1 MKTKIGGQRERD
13 FYLIGNQT
21 VSRTNF
27 ARKAKFTYI
36 NYAAVGGRMEII
48 MKGIKILIGATAL
61 AAVGAGA
68 TGILL
73 NTRRARMMRMAKRAG
88 RIMYAVG
95 GMLQTLSCQGC
106 ED

>member
-27 ARKAKFTYI
+27 AGKAKFTYI